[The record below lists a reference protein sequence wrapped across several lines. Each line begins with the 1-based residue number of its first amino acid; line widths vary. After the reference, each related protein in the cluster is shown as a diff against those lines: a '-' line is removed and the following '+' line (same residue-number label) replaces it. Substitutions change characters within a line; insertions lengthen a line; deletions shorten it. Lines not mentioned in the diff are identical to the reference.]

1 MLTKNEKRVLCYVM
15 INYSSC
21 PSINKIAKECKITP
35 NGAYK
40 ILKKFEGENILK
52 FKQISNIKSYYLDFK
67 NNKTKNIMELALSP
81 KNIKGRIKYR
91 AGDLEPLKKITK
103 ICVLFGSYTT
113 EKKEPNDLDVLF
125 VFDKKN
131 YKEYK
136 KILNK
141 IKEICPVAIHDVI
154 QTKQDL
160 VNNIKKR
167 DEVIMNI
174 FERGIFLWGQSTIV
188 KVFSGVS

>member
-1 MLTKNEKRVLCYVM
+1 MLTKNEKRVLRYVM
-15 INYSSC
+15 VNYSSY

-40 ILKKFEGENILK
+40 ILKKFEWEKILK

-81 KNIKGRIKYR
+81 KIIEGRIKYR

-103 ICVLFGSYTT
+103 TCVLFGSYTA

-136 KILNK
+136 KISNK

-167 DEVIMNI
+167 DKVIMNI
-174 FERGIFLWGQSTIV
+174 LENGIFLWGQSIIV
-188 KVFSGVS
+188 KVFSSVS